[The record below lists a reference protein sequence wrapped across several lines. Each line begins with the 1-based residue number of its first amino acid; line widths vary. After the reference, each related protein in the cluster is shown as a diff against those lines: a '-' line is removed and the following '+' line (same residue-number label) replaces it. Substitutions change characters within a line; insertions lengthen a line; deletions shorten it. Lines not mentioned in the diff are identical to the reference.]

1 MRRYRSATRR
11 DGEEGVIPLINI
23 VFLLL
28 IFFMLAGT
36 LSATDLF
43 EVAPPESASEEAVGE
58 PEMVVLMA
66 ADGRLALDGQDVDEA
81 GLRQQVAAKLAADP
95 DMRVRLKADGAT
107 EAEQVI
113 TVMEMLRAAG
123 VTELTLLAAAR
134 G

>member
-1 MRRYRSATRR
+1 M
-11 DGEEGVIPLINI
+11 IPLINI

>member
-1 MRRYRSATRR
+1 MRRYRSAVRR

-81 GLRQQVAAKLAADP
+81 GLRQRVAAKLAADP

-107 EAEQVI
+107 EAERVI